1 MNEFDE
7 AAAVVAGKEP
17 RPSDLLLAQQVST
30 SKPRYTDPFDEAAAA
45 VAARPSD
52 LLLDEMATQQR
63 DRVNTI
69 LDVATREFPNADK
82 AAQAAKLGREFGV
95 DFPFADRNAN
105 ELARLAR
112 AKEAQRLLE
121 SSPILARQMTDP
133 VFAAMAQDDA
143 KELGMIEKVVGVLK
157 STDRAAA
164 SGYYGFSAGVYGFIQ
179 APFELAA
186 PLLDPLVGTILPG
199 NPLRAT
205 AQGLSGIRQNIE
217 GQSKASI
224 PEADNNIEAGY
235 YSGVAS
241 LTRNLLALPM
251 AFLPGGQSAALTA
264 MVAPVAGGEYGKARD
279 QGMAPLGALSYG
291 ASQAA
296 IEYATEKLPLAKLL
310 GDVKAGTPL
319 FQTLARQMAME
330 VPGEQVATVLQ
341 DLNEWAALNP
351 QKPFSEYLAERP
363 SAAAQTLVATLV
375 GTGGQVTVVKGV
387 QAAIERFAGDQGK
400 AQAAAQDAQALN
412 ELVKAAAQSKV
423 RTRDVD
429 TFEQFMARATEDGP
443 VQDVFIDARTFAQTL
458 GEENLQQVLAQ
469 VPAVQAQYQEAL
481 DTGGVLAIPLEQ
493 FAARMPTELAQSLVP
508 YLRTAPEAMTAAEA
522 QEFAQDGV
530 NQTQA
535 EIDRLVEQT
544 PEVQA
549 AAPSGVDQVRG
560 QVLDLLNNTGRFTP
574 DVNRNYGE
582 LLTQFLNATATREG
596 MDVQALFS
604 ELGPRVVNR
613 LDASRGPV
621 LDAQPDQ
628 VNQAENID
636 NNIATDAPLGDVV
649 NAQGE
654 ANQGDL
660 EQGQRG
666 SYNPETR
673 TITLLE
679 KADLSTFIHEAGHY
693 FLEIQAELASRESA
707 SAQIK
712 ADMQVLL
719 DWFGVKDLA
728 TWQAMDLEQKRESH
742 ERFARGFEA
751 YAFEGN
757 APSLELQGTFQ
768 RFRAWLTRVYRS
780 IVALNVELTPEVRSV
795 MDRMVA
801 TEEQIAAAQAQR
813 AYKPLFESAE
823 AAGMTEEEFAA
834 YQATGQQA
842 TTNAVEDLQRRS
854 LRDMQWLA
862 NAKSRALRKLQ
873 REAKETRKAVQA
885 EVQAELR
892 DAPEY
897 AVQRWL
903 KTGELPDGT
912 KTVGAKLSGKAL
924 AEMYG
929 DGPASPRRYL
939 STDMI
944 DAQEGMHPDMVAEM
958 FGFQSGDELV
968 RAIVNAGKEADAIE
982 ALTDQRMLE
991 RYGDLTDPDTISRAA
1006 DALIHNEARAR
1017 FIERE
1022 VNTLAK
1028 AVGNRPVIA
1037 RAARQYAEEAIARK
1051 QVAKI
1056 RPAQF
1061 SQAETRAAREAE
1073 QAFKKGDVAT
1083 AAARKR
1089 EQLLQNQLA
1098 RVAHNA
1104 VGEIERAVDYLRKF
1118 DSDATRKAIGPE
1130 YADQIDALL
1139 ERYDLRTSTTL
1150 RAIAK
1155 RKSLQQWIEA
1165 QQAQGLDPL
1174 IDERLLADSGLQS
1187 YKEMTLE
1194 ELRGLRDTVRNIEH
1208 LGRLKQRLLTAQD
1221 ARTFAE
1227 RVEEAVRSITEY
1239 GGTPKAVALEGRK
1252 GVLPWLQGVWAS
1264 HRKISS
1270 LIRQMDGSQDKG
1282 VMWELFVR
1290 PMNEASNKE
1299 QVMIEQATVKLAEIY
1314 APVMKLKGGL
1324 TGDKRFIPEINA
1336 SLTRGG
1342 RLAVALNWGNPTNR
1356 QRLLDGDGWQPR
1368 QVDAILGTLTAT
1380 ELEFVNQVWE
1390 FIDSYWPEV
1399 QAKQLRVD
1407 GVAEEKVQAE
1417 PFVLTASDGT
1427 QVQMRG
1433 GYYPLKYD
1441 ADRSSRAE
1449 SLEAAEVAKDMMR
1462 GAFTRATTRRG
1473 HTKARAEIVKR
1484 PVRKDLGVI
1493 TQHVNEVVHDLAW
1506 HEWLIDAN
1514 RLMGAKPIDQAI
1526 RTFYGPDVLRTLKDD
1541 IAGIATADVVSQT
1554 RIDELLLKLRN
1565 NVSRSVMGLSFTT
1578 AMLQPFGL
1586 SNSMARIGVKPVLRG
1601 VARWAGDAARLESSM
1616 KWIGEKSDFMRL
1628 RAKTFNR
1635 ELTEISG
1642 RVAGKGKATQALD
1655 GALFYLTTKMQMVA
1669 DVPTWI
1675 GRYEQAIDQGET
1687 ETTAVALA
1695 DQAVLDSQG
1704 GGTIKDL
1711 AEVQRKHKFFTQ
1723 FYSYF
1728 NTTLNLTVEKTAT
1741 TDFKNPKAVAGWLAD
1756 MALLLVIPALAPMLV
1771 LSVLRGDD
1779 LDDDELAKKLGQAQ
1793 AGYLLGMVV
1802 LARELSG
1809 MVSGFGYSGPPAAR
1823 IVTDFGRA
1831 STQVSQGEIDEPAVL
1846 AIIRLLGTAF
1856 GIPTTQAVRSYKGW
1870 VAWEEGEAPASA
1882 ILMGPPQE

>member
-1 MNEFDE
+1 MRASDE
-7 AAAVVAGKEP
+7 LLNQAASLRENKAP
-17 RPSDLLLAQQVST
+17 NLAEQ
-30 SKPRYTDPFDEAAAA
+30 
-45 VAARPSD
+45 ARPSD
-52 LLLDEMATQQR
+52 LLLDEITTEQR
-63 DRVNTI
+63 TRADLV
-69 LDVATREFPNADK
+69 LDTVTKLNPDK
-82 AAQAAKLGREFGV
+82 AAQANQLGRDFGLDQITV
-95 DFPFADRNAN
+95 QQNQD

-112 AKEAQRLLE
+112 AKQLQAAMQE
-121 SSPILARQMTDP
+121 SPFLVRQMTDP
-133 VFAAMAQDDA
+133 QFAAIAQDDA
-143 KELGMIEKVVGVLK
+143 QNLTALD
-157 STDRAAA
+157 STLAFFRNTGSAAV
-164 SGYYGFSAGVYGFIQ
+164 SGLQGASAGVVGMVQ
-179 APFELAA
+179 APFDVAA
-186 PLLDPLVGTILPG
+186 PLLDPLVGRILPG

-205 AQGLSGIRQNIE
+205 AEGLSRYRQGIERTAQANMP
-217 GQSKASI
+217 Q
-224 PEADNNIEAGY
+224 ADGVVGSGF
-235 YSGVAS
+235 YSGIGS
-241 LTRNLLALPM
+241 LARNLAALPM

-264 MVAPVAGGEYGKARD
+264 MVAPVAGQEFGKARD
-279 QGMAPLGALSYG
+279 QGMAPLGALSFG

-319 FQTLARQMAME
+319 FQTLARQMALE
-330 VPGEQVATVLQ
+330 VPGEQMATVLQ

-351 QKPFSEYLAERP
+351 QKSFSEYLAERP

-387 QAAIERFAGDQGK
+387 QTAIERFAGNQGK
-400 AQAAAQDAQALN
+400 AQAAAQDAKALDA
-412 ELVKAAAQSKV
+412 LVKTAAQSKV
-423 RTRDVD
+423 RTRDAD
-429 TFEQFMARATEDGP
+429 TFEQFVARATEDGP
-443 VQDVFIDARTFAQTL
+443 VQDLFIDARTFAQTL
-458 GEENLQQVLAQ
+458 GEDNLQQVLAQ
-469 VPAVQAQYQEAL
+469 VPAVQEQFQDAL

-508 YLRTAPEAMTAAEA
+508 YLRTAPEAMTPAEA

-535 EIDRLVEQT
+535 EIDQLVEQA
-544 PEVQA
+544 PQVEP
-549 AAPSGVDQVRG
+549 AAPSGVDQVRT
-560 QVLDLLNNTGRFTP
+560 QVLDLLNNAGRFTP

-582 LLTQFLNATATREG
+582 LVTQFLNATATREG
-596 MDVQALFS
+596 MDVQQLFADF
-604 ELGPRVVNR
+604 GPRVVTR
-613 LDASRGPV
+613 LDAARGPV
-621 LDAQPDQ
+621 LDAQPGQ
-628 VNQAENID
+628 VNQD
-636 NNIATDAPLGDVV
+636 GIATDAPLGDVV

-654 ANQGDL
+654 AASSATQGDL

-666 SYNPETR
+666 SYNPATR

-679 KADLSTFIHEAGHY
+679 NADLSTFIHEAGHY
-693 FLEIQAELASRESA
+693 FLEIQAELASREGA
-707 SAQIK
+707 SEQIK
-712 ADMQVLL
+712 ADMQALL
-719 DWFGVKDLA
+719 NWFGVKDLA

-757 APSLELQGTFQ
+757 APSLELQGVFQ

-801 TEEQIAAAQAQR
+801 TEVQIAAAQAQR
-813 AYKPLFESAE
+813 AYTPLFESAE
-823 AAGMTEEEFAA
+823 AAGMTAEEFAA

-842 TTNAVEDLQRRS
+842 TTDAVEDLQRRS

-873 REAKETRKAVQA
+873 RQAEDTRKAVRA
-885 EVQAELR
+885 EVEAELR

-897 AVQRWL
+897 AAQRWL

-912 KTVGAKLSGKAL
+912 KTVGAKLSAKAL

-929 DGPASPRRYL
+929 DGPATPRRYL
-939 STDMI
+939 STDMV

-958 FGFQSGDELV
+958 FGFESGDELV
-968 RAIVNAGKEADAIE
+968 RAIVNAGKEAEAIE
-982 ALTDQRMLE
+982 AMTDQRMLE
-991 RYGDLTDPDTISRAA
+991 RYGDLTDSDTISRAA

-1017 FIERE
+1017 FLERE

-1061 SQAETRAAREAE
+1061 SQAETRAGREAE

-1104 VGEIERAVDYLRKF
+1104 VDEIQRAVDYLGKF
-1118 DSDATRKAIGPE
+1118 DSETTRKAIGPE
-1130 YADQIDALL
+1130 YAEQIDALL
-1139 ERYDLRTSTTL
+1139 ERYDLRSSTTL

-1155 RKSLQQWIEA
+1155 RKSLAQWIES
-1165 QQAQGLDPL
+1165 QQALGLDPL
-1174 IDERLLADSGLQS
+1174 IDERLLADSALKS

-1221 ARTFAE
+1221 ARSFAE
-1227 RVEEAVRSITEY
+1227 RVEEAARSITEF
-1239 GGTPKAVALEGRK
+1239 GGKAKTVELEGRK
-1252 GVLPWLQGVWAS
+1252 GVLPWLQGMWAS
-1264 HRKISS
+1264 QRKISS
-1270 LIRQMDGSQDKG
+1270 LMRQMDGSQDNG
-1282 VMWELFVR
+1282 VMWNLFVR
-1290 PMNEASNKE
+1290 PMNEASNRE
-1299 QVMIEQATVKLAEIY
+1299 QVMIEEATVKLAEIY
-1314 APVMKLKGGL
+1314 GPVMNLKGGL
-1324 TGDKRFIPEINA
+1324 TGDKRFIAEIGA
-1336 SLTRGG
+1336 SLSRGG

-1356 QRLLDGDGWQPR
+1356 QRLLDGDGWNPA
-1368 QVDAILGTLTAT
+1368 QVDAILGTLTTT

-1407 GVAEEKVQAE
+1407 GVAEQKVQGE
-1417 PFVLTASDGT
+1417 PFVLTSSDGT
-1427 QVQMRG
+1427 QVQMFG

-1441 ADRSSRAE
+1441 SDRSSRAE

-1526 RTFYGPDVLRTLKDD
+1526 RTFYGPDIVRTLKDD
-1541 IAGIATADVVSQT
+1541 LVGIATADVVAQT
-1554 RIDELLLKLRN
+1554 KIDEALRVLRN

-1586 SNSMARIGVKPVLRG
+1586 TNSMARIGVKPVLRG
-1601 VARWAGDAARLESSM
+1601 IARWAGDASRLESSM
-1616 KWIGEKSDFMRL
+1616 EWISEKSDFMRL
-1628 RAKTFNR
+1628 RSKTFNR

-1642 RVAGKGKATQALD
+1642 RVAGKSQGAQVLD
-1655 GALFYLTTKMQMVA
+1655 GVLFYMTTKMQMIA

-1675 GRYEQAIDQGET
+1675 GRYEQAIDQGQDEA
-1687 ETTAVALA
+1687 TAVALA
-1695 DQAVLDSQG
+1695 DQAVLDAQG
-1704 GGTIKDL
+1704 GGQTKDL
-1711 AEVQRKHKFFTQ
+1711 AEVQRKHPFLTQ

-1728 NTTLNLTVEKTAT
+1728 STTLNLTVEKTAT
-1741 TDFKNPKAVAGWLAD
+1741 TDFKNPKAVAGWLGD
-1756 MALLLVIPALAPMLV
+1756 MALLLVIPALAPMV
-1771 LSVLRGDD
+1771 ALSVLRGDD
-1779 LDDDELAKKLGQAQ
+1779 LDDDELAKKVAQAQ

-1802 LARELSG
+1802 LAREFSG
-1809 MVSGFGYSGPPAAR
+1809 LVSGFGYSGPPVSR
-1823 IVTDFGRA
+1823 VVTDTGRA
-1831 STQVSQGEIDEPAVL
+1831 ATQLSQGELDEPAVL
-1846 AIIRLLGTAF
+1846 SIIRLLGTAF

-1870 VAWEEGEAPASA
+1870 VAWEEGQAPASA